1 MTSSRRWVATAVLT
15 GVVPVL
21 GVALFAGLM
30 FGVAWGWTVAAVGWL
45 FVVLLQI
52 SQLSILAAWLDDFN
66 RIGAFI
72 IAALVSLTLLSQ
84 LTDFLSGTLGAK
96 RAGASKQALWG
107 ATVGSLLGV
116 FAGLPGMLIGPF
128 VGAAMGELIAEQDLL
143 KAGKVGLATWLGLVA
158 GMAAKIAI
166 GFTMLGVFVL
176 TYFW

>member
-1 MTSSRRWVATAVLT
+1 MELT
-15 GVVPVL
+15 TLWWLLAIVMILL
-21 GVALFAGLM
+21 GFAGNILPLLPGTPLM
-30 FGVAWGWTVAAVGWL
+30 LAGMV
-45 FVVLLQI
+45 
-52 SQLSILAAWLDDFN
+52 LAAWLDDFQ
-66 RIGAFI
+66 RIGGWS
-72 IAALVSLTLLSQ
+72 IALLALLTVLSQ
-84 LTDFLSGTLGAK
+84 LADFLSGTLGAK

-176 TYFW
+176 SYFW

>member
-1 MTSSRRWVATAVLT
+1 MELT
-15 GVVPVL
+15 TLWWLLAILLILL
-21 GVALFAGLM
+21 GFAGNILPLLPGTPLM
-30 FGVAWGWTVAAVGWL
+30 LGGMV
-45 FVVLLQI
+45 
-52 SQLSILAAWLDDFN
+52 LAAWLDDFQ
-66 RIGAFI
+66 RIGGWS
-72 IAALVSLTLLSQ
+72 IALLALLTILSQ
-84 LTDFLSGTLGAK
+84 LADFLSGTLGAK

>member
-1 MTSSRRWVATAVLT
+1 MELT
-15 GVVPVL
+15 TLWWLLAILLILL
-21 GVALFAGLM
+21 GFAGNILPLLPGTPLM
-30 FGVAWGWTVAAVGWL
+30 LGGMV
-45 FVVLLQI
+45 
-52 SQLSILAAWLDDFN
+52 LAAWLDDFQ
-66 RIGAFI
+66 RIGGWS
-72 IAALVSLTLLSQ
+72 IALLALLTVLSQ
-84 LTDFLSGTLGAK
+84 LADFLSGTLGAK

-143 KAGKVGLATWLGLVA
+143 KAGKVGLATCLGLVA

>member
-1 MTSSRRWVATAVLT
+1 MELT
-15 GVVPVL
+15 TLWWLLAILLILL
-21 GVALFAGLM
+21 GFAGNILPLLPGTPLM
-30 FGVAWGWTVAAVGWL
+30 LGGMV
-45 FVVLLQI
+45 
-52 SQLSILAAWLDDFN
+52 LAAWLDDFQ
-66 RIGAFI
+66 RIGGWS
-72 IAALVSLTLLSQ
+72 IALLALLTVLSQ
-84 LTDFLSGTLGAK
+84 LADFLSGTLGAK

>member
-1 MTSSRRWVATAVLT
+1 MELT
-15 GVVPVL
+15 TLWWLLAILLILL
-21 GVALFAGLM
+21 GFAGNILPLLPGTPLM
-30 FGVAWGWTVAAVGWL
+30 LGGMV
-45 FVVLLQI
+45 
-52 SQLSILAAWLDDFN
+52 LAAWLDDFQ
-66 RIGAFI
+66 RIGGWS
-72 IAALVSLTLLSQ
+72 IALLALLTVLSQ
-84 LTDFLSGTLGAK
+84 LADFLSGTLGAK

-176 TYFW
+176 SYFW

>member
-1 MTSSRRWVATAVLT
+1 MELT
-15 GVVPVL
+15 TLWWLLAILLILL
-21 GVALFAGLM
+21 GFAGNILPLLPGTPLM
-30 FGVAWGWTVAAVGWL
+30 LGGMV
-45 FVVLLQI
+45 
-52 SQLSILAAWLDDFN
+52 LAAWLDDFQ
-66 RIGAFI
+66 RIGGWS
-72 IAALVSLTLLSQ
+72 IALLALLTVLSQ
-84 LTDFLSGTLGAK
+84 LADFLSGTLGAK

-143 KAGKVGLATWLGLVA
+143 KAGKVGLATCLGLVA

-176 TYFW
+176 SYFW

>member
-1 MTSSRRWVATAVLT
+1 MELT
-15 GVVPVL
+15 TLWWLLAILLILL
-21 GVALFAGLM
+21 GFAGNILPLLPGTPLM
-30 FGVAWGWTVAAVGWL
+30 LGGMV
-45 FVVLLQI
+45 
-52 SQLSILAAWLDDFN
+52 LAAWLDDFQ
-66 RIGAFI
+66 RIGGWS
-72 IAALVSLTLLSQ
+72 IALLALLTVLSQ
-84 LTDFLSGTLGAK
+84 LADFLSGTLGAK

-143 KAGKVGLATWLGLVA
+143 KASKVGLATWLGLVA

>member
-1 MTSSRRWVATAVLT
+1 MELT
-15 GVVPVL
+15 TLWWLLAILLILL
-21 GVALFAGLM
+21 GFAGNILPLLPGTPLM
-30 FGVAWGWTVAAVGWL
+30 LGGMV
-45 FVVLLQI
+45 
-52 SQLSILAAWLDDFN
+52 LAAWLDDFQ
-66 RIGAFI
+66 RIGGWS
-72 IAALVSLTLLSQ
+72 IALLALLTILSQ
-84 LTDFLSGTLGAK
+84 LADFLSGTLGAK

-176 TYFW
+176 SYFW